1 MPKEYTT
8 HDGWRRA
15 SERLIQNTMAAHTV
29 EGETPIVHHFL
40 TGETKKDLRE
50 ILISF
55 TAYEGGAMHKEE
67 AEKIGLAVIAEW
79 DGEKGEILEDAVE
92 RIKHVMEL
100 SVAHQKQAAIEAKKR
115 IAKAPWVKAD
125 LVWRWDINKGTAHHC
140 FGAAETFEHA
150 AMSAATGGSGEPGD
164 LYDLRMIDSRNWS
177 VGYTTEH
184 MWHEVGTLK
193 KGL

>member
-8 HDGWRRA
+8 HDGWKRA
-15 SERLIQNTMAAHTV
+15 CKSLCDKLGF
-29 EGETPIVHHFL
+29 EGHSHI
-40 TGETKKDLRE
+40 TGATKKDLRE
-50 ILISF
+50 YLI
-55 TAYEGGAMHKEE
+55 APVPIE
-67 AEKIGLAVIAEW
+67 GLAAKEFAKEGVAVIGEW
-79 DGEKGEILEDAVE
+79 DGEKGTLDFETTKIVN
-92 RIKHVMEL
+92 RVKNF
-100 SVAHQKQAAIEAKKR
+100 KKP
-115 IAKAPWVKAD
+115 IAKAPWLKPE

-150 AMSAATGGSGEPGD
+150 AMSAVTGGSGEPGD